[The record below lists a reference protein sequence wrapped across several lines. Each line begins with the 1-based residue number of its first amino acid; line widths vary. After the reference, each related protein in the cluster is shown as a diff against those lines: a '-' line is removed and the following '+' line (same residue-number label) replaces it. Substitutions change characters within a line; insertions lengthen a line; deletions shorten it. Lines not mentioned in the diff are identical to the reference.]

1 MNIIYSQASIFHLY
15 RLGLVVMGKT
25 GEKYRLSDERDMNAL
40 IRYCDQSRDPS
51 ISRQFDAFLDSVE
64 PAKLSLMKAKRLISS
79 TGEAETN
86 QVFQLRSVG

>member
-64 PAKLSLMKAKRLISS
+64 PANLTLMKAKRLISHS
-79 TGEAETN
+79 VGADIKHT
-86 QVFQLRSVG
+86 FQLRSVS